1 MTNSTEKAFQLMLV
15 GVAQDAGLPQVGCT
29 CANCSAVLAGK
40 LSPESAVSMA
50 IIDPSEKRYWLVDA
64 TPDIRGQMALV
75 AQHFPQAQL
84 SGILLTHAHMG
95 HYTGLMFLG
104 RESSNTQSMPV
115 WASEQL
121 CAFIR
126 DHAPWQQLVTLGN
139 IELQPITPE
148 TQTALADGLSFV
160 GTHVPHRGEYSDT
173 LAFSFK
179 GQHNRVFY
187 CPDIDRWSDWEQDIR
202 DVVEAH
208 DVSFLDATFYDVNE
222 LPGRDL
228 STIPH
233 PLVTD
238 TVARLAHCK
247 NEVVLIHLNHSNALY
262 QNGPA
267 TEWVAENDLRV
278 GATGQRWRLE

>member
-1 MTNSTEKAFQLMLV
+1 MTDSDGTAFQLMLV

-40 LSPESAVSMA
+40 LEAESAVSLA
-50 IIDPSEKRYWLVDA
+50 IIDPKGTRYWLVDA

-75 AQHFPQAQL
+75 AARFPRAQL
-84 SGILLTHAHMG
+84 SGILLTHAHIG

-104 RESSNTQSMPV
+104 RESTNSQSMPV
-115 WASEQL
+115 YASAQL
-121 CAFIR
+121 CHFIR

-139 IELQPITPE
+139 IALHTIAPD
-148 TQTALADGLSFV
+148 TQTTLAEGLSFV

-173 LAFSFK
+173 LAFSFHGK
-179 GQHNRVFY
+179 QDSAFY
-187 CPDIDRWSDWEQDIR
+187 CPDIDRWSDWERDIR
-202 DVVEAH
+202 EVVEAH
-208 DVSFLDATFYDVNE
+208 TLSFLDATFFDVNE

-238 TVARLAHCK
+238 TVERLAHCDK
-247 NEVVLIHLNHSNALY
+247 TVVLIHLNHSNALY
-262 QNGPA
+262 QAGTA
-267 TEWVAENDLRV
+267 TQWVADNGLTV
-278 GATGQRWRLE
+278 GATGQSWVLE

>member
-1 MTNSTEKAFQLMLV
+1 MTNPREKAFTLMLV
-15 GVAQDAGLPQVGCT
+15 GVAQDAGLPQVGCH
-29 CANCSAVLAGK
+29 CANCSAVLAGT
-40 LSPESAVSMA
+40 LQSESAVSMA

-64 TPDIRGQMALV
+64 TPDIRAQMALV

-104 RESSNTQSMPV
+104 RESTNTQSMPV
-115 WASEQL
+115 WASERL

-139 IELQPITPE
+139 ITLHTVTPDRPI
-148 TQTALADGLSFV
+148 ALAEGLSFV

-179 GQHNRVFY
+179 SQRQSAFY
-187 CPDIDRWSDWEQDIR
+187 CPDIDRWSDWQQDIR
-202 DVVEAH
+202 QVVESH
-208 DVSFLDATFYDVNE
+208 DVSFLDATFYDANE

-238 TVARLAHCK
+238 TVSRLAHCAK
-247 NEVVLIHLNHSNALY
+247 AVVLIHLNHSNALY
-262 QNGPA
+262 QKGVA
-267 TEWVAENDLRV
+267 TDWVAENGLQV
-278 GATGQRWRLE
+278 GATGQKWRLA

>member
-1 MTNSTEKAFQLMLV
+1 MTNPREKAFTLMLV
-15 GVAQDAGLPQVGCT
+15 GVAQDAGLPQVGCH
-29 CANCSAVLAGK
+29 CANCSAVLAGT
-40 LSPESAVSMA
+40 LQPESAVSMA
-50 IIDPSEKRYWLVDA
+50 IIDPSETRYWLVDA
-64 TPDIRGQMALV
+64 TPDIRAQMALV
-75 AQHFPQAQL
+75 AQQFPQAQL

-104 RESSNTQSMPV
+104 RESTNTQSMPV

-121 CAFIR
+121 CGFIR

-139 IELQPITPE
+139 IALHTVAPDRPI
-148 TQTALADGLSFV
+148 ALAEGLSFV

-179 GQHNRVFY
+179 GQRHSAFY
-187 CPDIDRWSDWEQDIR
+187 CPDIDRWSDWNQDVR
-202 DVVEAH
+202 QVVESH
-208 DVSFLDATFYDVNE
+208 DVSFLDATFYDANE

-238 TVARLAHCK
+238 TVARLAHCEK
-247 NEVVLIHLNHSNALY
+247 SVVLIHLNHSNALY
-262 QNGPA
+262 QKGVA
-267 TEWVAENDLRV
+267 TDWVAENGLQV
-278 GATGQRWRLE
+278 GATGQMWRLA